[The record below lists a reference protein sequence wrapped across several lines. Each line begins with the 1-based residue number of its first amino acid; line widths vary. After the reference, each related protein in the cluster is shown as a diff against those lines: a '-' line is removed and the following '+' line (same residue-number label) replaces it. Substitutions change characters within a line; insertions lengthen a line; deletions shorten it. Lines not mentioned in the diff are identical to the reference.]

1 MWVLEILIVC
11 FNNRENFSYIVC
23 LQTKGINAETKFYWN
38 STSAA
43 SENDGKMVLLFASA
57 IAWETNQ
64 LLREDNKIN
73 IPPSIYTGSDYIY
86 RAFHNVLRDYK
97 HLEQENQRTYLNGI
111 VHSHSKTEKKLFYN
125 QRLSMCV
132 PRVTRHTS
140 IRYSSSCRT
149 RVNMGA

>member
-1 MWVLEILIVC
+1 
-11 FNNRENFSYIVC
+11 
-23 LQTKGINAETKFYWN
+23 
-38 STSAA
+38 
-43 SENDGKMVLLFASA
+43 MVLLFASA

-140 IRYSSSCRT
+140 IRYSSSRHT
-149 RVNMGA
+149 RVNMGASIFFTDAMIRAFRSAKSRGNGGKIPGL